1 MDGFGPNACRG
12 DSRRT
17 TRIGTQTLQAGI
29 PPGEAYPGRT
39 IAYCDK
45 LSAMAVKTEKELSEA
60 QRNLWLKAVAA
71 VELRNLGYAISLL
84 QEILKQEPQFL
95 MGRQLLRRAEVTKN
109 KSTKR
114 SFFNIST
121 APIAVMKAQREIKKD
136 PKRAIEMLEKVL
148 EDEPYNRQANMALK
162 EAATAAGWQEIGVFA
177 LRTLLEENPR
187 DVKVLRELGR
197 LYRELG
203 ENDQEVEVYNQ
214 IIEIN
219 PLDAEALRLGKDAAA
234 HASMKSGG
242 WTEAESYRDLIKDKE
257 MAISL
262 EQQSR
267 MRLTGESLEQQIAE
281 TYARHKAEPANV
293 DLARRLG
300 ALNEQKEDL
309 EAAIG
314 WYQYAADLAKG
325 ADTGLVRKVSDLRI
339 KRLEREIAA
348 HEEFLSMHDAAHELH
363 AKKSEELKAAKAKRA
378 EILVTDAR
386 ERLARNPTDLQLRF
400 ELGEHFVSARRF
412 REAVPELQRARQ
424 NPHARLK
431 AMNLLGCCYGEL
443 GMLDLAT
450 KQLEEASKEILP
462 MDAMKKEIV
471 YNLGLVYERTG
482 DQEKSLACMKQIYEV
497 EHGYKDVA
505 TRVESSYEKNIREA

>member
-1 MDGFGPNACRG
+1 
-12 DSRRT
+12 
-17 TRIGTQTLQAGI
+17 
-29 PPGEAYPGRT
+29 
-39 IAYCDK
+39 
-45 LSAMAVKTEKELSEA
+45 MAVKTEKELSEG

-109 KSTKR
+109 RSTKR
-114 SFFNIST
+114 SFLNIST
-121 APIAVMKAQREIKKD
+121 APIAIMKAQREIKKD
-136 PKRAIEMLEKVL
+136 AKRAIEMLEKVL
-148 EDEPYNRQANMALK
+148 EDEPYNRQANVVLK
-162 EAATAAGWQEIGVFA
+162 EAATAAGWPEIGVFA

-187 DVKVLRELGR
+187 DVKVLHELGR

-234 HASMKSGG
+234 QASMKSGG
-242 WTEAESYRDLIKDKE
+242 WTQAESYRDLIKDKE

-267 MRLTGESLEQQIAE
+267 MRLTGESLDQQIAE
-281 TYARHKAEPANV
+281 TYERHKAEPANV

-309 EAAIG
+309 EAAVG
-314 WYQYAADLAKG
+314 WYQYAADLTKG
-325 ADTGLVRKVSDLRI
+325 ADTGLVRKVSDLKI

-348 HEEFLSMHDAAHELH
+348 HEEFLSTHDADHELH
-363 AKKSEELKAAKAKRA
+363 AKKTEELKAAKAKRA

-386 ERLARNPTDLQLRF
+386 ERVARNPTDLQLRF
-400 ELGEHFVSARRF
+400 ELGEHLVCARHF

-443 GMLDLAT
+443 GMLDLAA

-482 DQEKSLACMKQIYEV
+482 DQEKSLACMKRIYEV

-505 TRVESSYEKNIREA
+505 KRVESSYQRNIREA